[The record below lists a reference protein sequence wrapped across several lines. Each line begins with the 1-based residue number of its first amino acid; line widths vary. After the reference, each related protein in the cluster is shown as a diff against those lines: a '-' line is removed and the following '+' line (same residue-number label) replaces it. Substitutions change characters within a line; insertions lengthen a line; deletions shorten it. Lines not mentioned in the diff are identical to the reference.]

1 MPPLDR
7 LPDWLLNSP
16 LAAFERGRVELAG
29 PWPLFA
35 GIVLAVAVLVFAL
48 ARRAPKPRVGRGGA
62 LLLAGLRAAAL
73 ALVVFALFR
82 PQLVVSTVVPQENV
96 VGVLFDDSASMRTA
110 DAGAGP
116 GGVPLRRA
124 DRMIA
129 AFAEE
134 PAADALGPVLEERF
148 VLRKFRFGADGAKRL
163 PAEGALGAALRLDGA
178 RTDLAAALGSAA
190 EELGSLPV
198 AGLVLLTDGADTA
211 AGAEAGEA
219 DDGLE
224 EVLLDLRERGIRV
237 YPVPLGRSEVGRD
250 LEIGRPDL
258 PSRILLGSDLEVRI
272 PLSQQGY
279 DGRTVRLEAL
289 DEGRLLASRSVRLPR
304 GGGERLVTLPVPA
317 ETAGI
322 RRLRFRVAPP
332 PDEERT
338 RNNERTAL
346 VAVEDRALDLLYFE
360 GQPRWEMKFLR
371 RAVRDDRGLRVACLL
386 RTAGGKF
393 YRVDVADAAELAGG
407 FPETREELF
416 RYSGVVLG
424 SVEASFFKADQLNM
438 LRDLVSRRGG
448 GLLTLGGRSAYAE
461 GGYRDT
467 PLAEILPFALPPGE
481 PPGSGTAARGGGG
494 PAVSFRQLRVSP
506 TRAGSAHPVVRLES
520 GPEGE
525 GGRYPA
531 LPLLSTVNRVA
542 GMKPGAVTL
551 LEGAPEVGGDPEPV
565 LAFQRFG
572 RGRVASLTVQD
583 FWLWQMHA
591 DIPVEDQTHEI
602 LWRRLLRF
610 LAADAPRRVE
620 ASAAP
625 TNALPGERVEI
636 TARVLDESYLEVNRA
651 AVEAAVETESG
662 AVEVVPLRWTGQ
674 RHGEYAAAFVPTSP
688 GLHRIS
694 VSAAD
699 EGTASDAPSATAFFE
714 VGNVEDEF
722 FGTGTD
728 RALLSRIASETG
740 GRPFEITEARALAAD
755 LSFSETGATVVERR
769 DLWNMPALFFALA
782 AFLTVEWSLRRV
794 WGLR

>member
-1 MPPLDR
+1 MP

-16 LAAFERGRVELAG
+16 LAAFGRGRIDLAW

-35 GIVLAVAVLVFAL
+35 GAALALVVLVVAL
-48 ARRAPKPRVGRGGA
+48 ARRSPKRRRGA

-73 ALVVFALFR
+73 VLVLFALFR

-96 VGVLFDDSASMRTA
+96 VGVLFDDSASMRIA
-110 DAGAGP
+110 DAGEDADGL
-116 GGVPLRRA
+116 PLRRA
-124 DRMIA
+124 DRMIG
-129 AFAEE
+129 AFPEA
-134 PAADALGPVLEERF
+134 PAAEALGSVLRERF
-148 VLRKFRFGADGAKRL
+148 VLRKFRFGAEGAERL
-163 PAEGALGAALRLDGA
+163 PEGAPVGAALGLSGA
-178 RTDLAAALGSAA
+178 RTDLAAALGSAV
-190 EELGSLPV
+190 EELASLPV
-198 AGLVLLTDGADTA
+198 AGLVLLTDGADTGG
-211 AGAEAGEA
+211 AGGTG
-219 DDGLE
+219 DDRGDRGSRLE

-237 YPVPLGRSEVGRD
+237 YPVPLGRSEVERD
-250 LEIGRPDL
+250 LELGRPDL
-258 PSRILLGSDLEVRI
+258 PSRILLGSEIEVRI
-272 PLSQQGY
+272 PVSQRGY

-289 DEGRLLASRSVRLPR
+289 DEGRLAASRPVPLTR
-304 GGGERLVTLPVPA
+304 GGETRLVTLSVPA
-317 ETAGI
+317 ETPGI
-322 RRLRFRVAPP
+322 RRLRFRLVPES
-332 PDEERT
+332 DEEMT

-346 VAVEDRALDLLYFE
+346 VEVEDRALELLYFE

-371 RAVRDDRGLRVACLL
+371 RAVRDDPGLRVACLL

-393 YRVDVADAAELAGG
+393 YRVDVADAEELAGG

-424 SVEASFFKADQLNM
+424 SVEASFFRSDQLNM

-467 PLAEILPFALPPGE
+467 PLAEILPFTLPPGDAD
-481 PPGSGTAARGGGG
+481 GSGDGAPRAADPRS
-494 PAVSFRQLRVSP
+494 SFRQLRVTP
-506 TRAGSAHPVVRLES
+506 TRAGSSHPVVRLES
-520 GPEGE
+520 DPEDDRA
-525 GGRYPA
+525 RYA
-531 LPLLSTVNRVA
+531 GLPLLSAVNRLA
-542 GMKPGAVTL
+542 AAKPGAVTL
-551 LEGAPEVGGDPEPV
+551 LEGAPEVGGGAEPV

-583 FWLWQMHA
+583 LWLWQMHA
-591 DIPVEDQTHEI
+591 DIPVEDQTHEV

-625 TNALPGERVEI
+625 RNALPGERVEI
-636 TARVLDESYLEVNRA
+636 TARVLDESYLAVNRA
-651 AVEAAVETESG
+651 TVEASVETESG
-662 AVEVVPLRWTGQ
+662 ATEILPLRWTGR
-674 RHGEYAAAFVPTSP
+674 RHGEYSAAFVPESP

-694 VSAAD
+694 VRAGS
-699 EGTASDAPSATAFFE
+699 ESPETEPDAPAASAFFE

-728 RALLSRIASETG
+728 RGLLSRIASETG
-740 GRPFEITEARALAAD
+740 GRLFEIHEARALGAD

-769 DLWNMPALFFALA
+769 DLWNMPALFLGLVALLSA
-782 AFLTVEWSLRRV
+782 EWSLRRF

>member
-1 MPPLDR
+1 MPLA
-7 LPDWLLNSP
+7 DWLLNSP

-29 PWPLFA
+29 SWPLFA
-35 GIVLAVAVLVFAL
+35 GVVLAVAVALFVL
-48 ARRAPKPRVGRGGA
+48 ARRSAKPGAGRGRA

-73 ALVVFALFR
+73 ALVGFALFR
-82 PQLVVSTVVPQENV
+82 PQLVVSTVAPQENV
-96 VGVLFDDSASMRTA
+96 VGVLFDDTASMRIA
-110 DAGAGP
+110 DAGEGP
-116 GGVPLRRA
+116 DGAPLRRA

-129 AFAEE
+129 AFPEE
-134 PAADALGPVLEERF
+134 SAAGALGPVLEERF
-148 VLRKFRFGADGAKRL
+148 VLRRFRFGADGAERL
-163 PAEGALGAALRLDGA
+163 PAEGRVGAALRLDGA
-178 RTDLAAALGSAA
+178 RTDLAAALRGAA

-198 AGLVLLTDGADTA
+198 AGLVLLTDGADTT
-211 AGAEAGEA
+211 AGAGEA
-219 DDGLE
+219 GGRLE

-237 YPVPLGRSEVGRD
+237 YPVALGRSEVERD
-250 LEIGRPDL
+250 LEIGAPDL

-289 DEGRLLASRSVRLPR
+289 DEGRLLASLPVRLPR
-304 GGGERLVTLPVPA
+304 GGGQRLVTLPVPA

-322 RRLRFRVAPP
+322 RRLRFRVAPES
-332 PDEERT
+332 DEERT

-346 VAVEDRALDLLYFE
+346 VEVEERALDLLYFE

-424 SVEASFFKADQLNM
+424 SVEASFFRADQLNM

-467 PLAEILPFALPPGE
+467 PLAEILPFRLPPGE
-481 PPGSGTAARGGGG
+481 PAGSGSGAPGAGA

-506 TRAGSAHPVVRLES
+506 TRAGSSHPVVRLES
-520 GPEGE
+520 DPEEE
-525 GGRYPA
+525 GGRYRT

-542 GMKPGAVTL
+542 AMKPGAVTL

-572 RGRVASLTVQD
+572 RGQVASLTVQD

-591 DIPVEDQTHEI
+591 DMPVEDQTHEI

-625 TNALPGERVEI
+625 ANALPGERVEI
-636 TARVLDESYLEVNRA
+636 TARVLDESYLAVNRA
-651 AVEAAVETESG
+651 TVEAAVETGSG

-674 RHGEYAAAFVPTSP
+674 RHGEYSAAFVPTSP
-688 GLHRIS
+688 GLHRIT
-694 VSAAD
+694 VSAGS
-699 EGTASDAPSATAFFE
+699 ETPGTAPEPPPATAFFE

-740 GRPFEITEARALAAD
+740 GRLFEIDEARALAAD

-769 DLWNMPALFFALA
+769 DLWNMPALFFALVG
-782 AFLTVEWSLRRV
+782 FLTAEWSLRRA

>member
-1 MPPLDR
+1 MP

-29 PWPLFA
+29 SWPLFA
-35 GIVLAVAVLVFAL
+35 GVVLAVTVAVFLL
-48 ARRAPKPRVGRGGA
+48 ARRAPKARAGRRGA
-62 LLLAGLRAAAL
+62 LFLAALRTAAL

-96 VGVLFDDSASMRTA
+96 VGVLFDDSASMRIA
-110 DAGAGP
+110 DAGEGP
-116 GGVPLRRA
+116 DGGALRRA

-129 AFAEE
+129 AFPEESAAE
-134 PAADALGPVLEERF
+134 ALGPVLEERF
-148 VLRKFRFGADGAKRL
+148 VLRKFRFGADGAERL
-163 PAEGALGAALRLDGA
+163 PAEGGVGAALALDGA

-211 AGAEAGEA
+211 AGGGAGEA
-219 DDGLE
+219 GDRLE

-237 YPVPLGRSEVGRD
+237 YPVPLGRSEVERD
-250 LEIGRPDL
+250 LEIGAPDL
-258 PSRILLGSDLEVRI
+258 PSRMLLGSDLEVRI
-272 PLSQQGY
+272 PLSHQGY
-279 DGRTVRLEAL
+279 GGRTVRLEAL
-289 DEGRLLASRSVRLPR
+289 DEGRLLASRPVRLPR
-304 GGGERLVTLPVPA
+304 EGGQRLVTLPVPA

-322 RRLRFRVAPP
+322 RRLRFRVAPES
-332 PDEERT
+332 DEERT

-346 VAVEDRALDLLYFE
+346 VEVEERALDLLYFE

-424 SVEASFFKADQLNM
+424 SVEASFFRADQLNM

-467 PLAEILPFALPPGE
+467 PLAEVLPFRLPPGE
-481 PPGSGTAARGGGG
+481 PVGSAAGAPGAGD
-494 PAVSFRQLRVSP
+494 PAVSFRQLRVTP
-506 TRAGSAHPVVRLES
+506 TRAGASHPVVRLES
-520 GPEGE
+520 GPEDE
-525 GGRYPA
+525 GGRYPT

-542 GMKPGAVTL
+542 TVKPGAVTL
-551 LEGAPEVGGDPEPV
+551 LEGAPEAGGEPEPV

-572 RGRVASLTVQD
+572 RGRVAGLTVQD
-583 FWLWQMHA
+583 LWLWQMHA
-591 DIPVEDQTHEI
+591 DIPVEDRTHEI

-610 LAADAPRRVE
+610 LAAEAPRRVE

-636 TARVLDESYLEVNRA
+636 TARVLDESYLAVNRA
-651 AVEAAVETESG
+651 TVEAAVETGSG
-662 AVEVVPLRWTGQ
+662 AVELVPLRWTGQ
-674 RHGEYAAAFVPTSP
+674 RHGEYSAAFVPTSP
-688 GLHRIS
+688 GLHRIT
-694 VSAAD
+694 VSAGSEAP
-699 EGTASDAPSATAFFE
+699 GTAAEPPPATAFFE

-740 GRPFEITEARALAAD
+740 GRLFEIDAARALAAD

-769 DLWNMPALFFALA
+769 DLWNMPALFFALVV
-782 AFLTVEWSLRRV
+782 FLTAEWSLRRA

>member
-1 MPPLDR
+1 MPLA
-7 LPDWLLNSP
+7 DWLLNSP

-29 PWPLFA
+29 SWPLFA
-35 GIVLAVAVLVFAL
+35 GVVLAVAVALFVL
-48 ARRAPKPRVGRGGA
+48 ARRSAKPGAGRGRA

-73 ALVVFALFR
+73 ALVGFALFR

-96 VGVLFDDSASMRTA
+96 VGVLFDDTASMRIA
-110 DAGAGP
+110 DAGEGP
-116 GGVPLRRA
+116 DGAPLRRA

-129 AFAEE
+129 AFPEE
-134 PAADALGPVLEERF
+134 SAAGALGPVLEERF
-148 VLRKFRFGADGAKRL
+148 VLRRFRFGADGAERL
-163 PAEGALGAALRLDGA
+163 PAEGGVGAALRLDSA
-178 RTDLAAALGSAA
+178 RTDLAAALRGAA

-198 AGLVLLTDGADTA
+198 AGLVLLTDGADTT
-211 AGAEAGEA
+211 AGAGEA
-219 DDGLE
+219 GGRLE

-237 YPVPLGRSEVGRD
+237 YPVALGRSEVERD
-250 LEIGRPDL
+250 LEVGPPDL

-289 DEGRLLASRSVRLPR
+289 DEGRLLASLPVRLPR
-304 GGGERLVTLPVPA
+304 EGGQRLVTLPVPA

-322 RRLRFRVAPP
+322 RRLRFRVAPES
-332 PDEERT
+332 DEERT

-346 VAVEDRALDLLYFE
+346 VEVEERALDLLYFE

-424 SVEASFFKADQLNM
+424 SVEASFFRADQLNM

-467 PLAEILPFALPPGE
+467 PLAEILPFRLPPGE
-481 PPGSGTAARGGGG
+481 PAGSGSGAPGAGA

-506 TRAGSAHPVVRLES
+506 TRAGSSHPVVRLES
-520 GPEGE
+520 GPEDE
-525 GGRYPA
+525 GGRYRT

-542 GMKPGAVTL
+542 AMKPGAVTL

-591 DIPVEDQTHEI
+591 DMPVEDQTHEI

-625 TNALPGERVEI
+625 ANALPGERVEI
-636 TARVLDESYLEVNRA
+636 TARVLDESYLAVNRA
-651 AVEAAVETESG
+651 TVEAAVETGSG

-674 RHGEYAAAFVPTSP
+674 RHGEYSAAFVPTSP
-688 GLHRIS
+688 GLHRIT
-694 VSAAD
+694 VSAGSEAP
-699 EGTASDAPSATAFFE
+699 GTAPEPPPATAFFE

-740 GRPFEITEARALAAD
+740 GRLFEIDEARALAAD

-769 DLWNMPALFFALA
+769 DLWNMPALFFALVG
-782 AFLTVEWSLRRV
+782 FLTAEWSLRRA

>member
-1 MPPLDR
+1 MPLA
-7 LPDWLLNSP
+7 DWLLNSP

-29 PWPLFA
+29 SWPLFA
-35 GIVLAVAVLVFAL
+35 GVVLAVAVALFVL
-48 ARRAPKPRVGRGGA
+48 ARRSAKPGAGRGRA

-73 ALVVFALFR
+73 ALVGFALFR

-96 VGVLFDDSASMRTA
+96 VGVLFDDTASMRIA
-110 DAGAGP
+110 DAGEGP
-116 GGVPLRRA
+116 DGAPLRRA

-129 AFAEE
+129 AFPEE
-134 PAADALGPVLEERF
+134 SAAGALGPVLEERF
-148 VLRKFRFGADGAKRL
+148 VLRRFRFGADGAERL
-163 PAEGALGAALRLDGA
+163 PAEGGVGAALRLDSA
-178 RTDLAAALGSAA
+178 RTDLAAALRGAA

-198 AGLVLLTDGADTA
+198 AGLVLLTDGADTT
-211 AGAEAGEA
+211 AGAGEA
-219 DDGLE
+219 GGRLE

-237 YPVPLGRSEVGRD
+237 YPVALGRSEVERD
-250 LEIGRPDL
+250 LEVGAPDL

-289 DEGRLLASRSVRLPR
+289 DEGRLLASLPVRLPR
-304 GGGERLVTLPVPA
+304 EGGQRLVTLPVPA

-322 RRLRFRVAPP
+322 RRLRFRVAPES
-332 PDEERT
+332 DEERT

-346 VAVEDRALDLLYFE
+346 VEVEERALDLLYFE

-424 SVEASFFKADQLNM
+424 SVEASFFRADQLNM

-467 PLAEILPFALPPGE
+467 PLAEILPFRLPPGE
-481 PPGSGTAARGGGG
+481 PAGSGSGAPGIGA

-506 TRAGSAHPVVRLES
+506 TRAGSSHPVVRLES
-520 GPEGE
+520 GPEDE
-525 GGRYPA
+525 GGRYRT

-542 GMKPGAVTL
+542 AMKPGAVTL

-591 DIPVEDQTHEI
+591 DMPVEDQTHEI

-625 TNALPGERVEI
+625 ANALPGERVEI
-636 TARVLDESYLEVNRA
+636 TARVLDESYLAVNRA
-651 AVEAAVETESG
+651 TVEAAVETGAG

-674 RHGEYAAAFVPTSP
+674 RHGEYSAAFVPTSP
-688 GLHRIS
+688 GLHRIT
-694 VSAAD
+694 VSAGSEAP
-699 EGTASDAPSATAFFE
+699 GTAPEPPPATAFFE

-728 RALLSRIASETG
+728 RTLLSRIASETG
-740 GRPFEITEARALAAD
+740 GRLFEIDEARALAAD

-769 DLWNMPALFFALA
+769 DLWNMPALFFALVG
-782 AFLTVEWSLRRV
+782 FLTAEWSLRRA

>member
-1 MPPLDR
+1 MPLA
-7 LPDWLLNSP
+7 DWLLNSP

-29 PWPLFA
+29 SWPLFA
-35 GIVLAVAVLVFAL
+35 GVVLAVAVALFVL
-48 ARRAPKPRVGRGGA
+48 ARRSAKPGAGRGRA

-73 ALVVFALFR
+73 ALVGFALFR

-96 VGVLFDDSASMRTA
+96 VGVLFDDSASMRIA
-110 DAGAGP
+110 DAGEGP
-116 GGVPLRRA
+116 DGAPLRRA

-129 AFAEE
+129 AFPEE
-134 PAADALGPVLEERF
+134 SAAGALGPVLEERF
-148 VLRKFRFGADGAKRL
+148 VLRRFRFGVDGAERL
-163 PAEGALGAALRLDGA
+163 PAEGRVGAALRLDGA
-178 RTDLAAALGSAA
+178 RTDLAAALRGAA

-198 AGLVLLTDGADTA
+198 AGLVLLTDGADTT
-211 AGAEAGEA
+211 AGAGEA
-219 DDGLE
+219 GGRLE

-237 YPVPLGRSEVGRD
+237 YPVALGRSEVERD
-250 LEIGRPDL
+250 LEIGAPDL

-289 DEGRLLASRSVRLPR
+289 DEGRLLASLPVRLPR
-304 GGGERLVTLPVPA
+304 GGGQRLVTLPVPA

-322 RRLRFRVAPP
+322 RRLRFRVVPES
-332 PDEERT
+332 DEERT

-346 VAVEDRALDLLYFE
+346 VEVEERALDLLYFE

-424 SVEASFFKADQLNM
+424 SVEASFFRADQLNM

-448 GLLTLGGRSAYAE
+448 GLLTLGGRSAYGE

-467 PLAEILPFALPPGE
+467 PLAEILPFRLPPGE
-481 PPGSGTAARGGGG
+481 PAGSGSGAPGAGA

-506 TRAGSAHPVVRLES
+506 TRAGSSHPVVRLES
-520 GPEGE
+520 DPEDG
-525 GGRYPA
+525 GGRYRT

-542 GMKPGAVTL
+542 AMKPGAVTL

-591 DIPVEDQTHEI
+591 DMPVEDQTHEV

-625 TNALPGERVEI
+625 ANALPGERVEI
-636 TARVLDESYLEVNRA
+636 TARVLDESYLAVNRA
-651 AVEAAVETESG
+651 TVEAAVETGSG

-674 RHGEYAAAFVPTSP
+674 RHGEYSAAFVPTSP

-694 VSAAD
+694 VSAGSEAP
-699 EGTASDAPSATAFFE
+699 GTAPEPPPATAFFE

-740 GRPFEITEARALAAD
+740 GRLFEIDEARALAAD

-769 DLWNMPALFFALA
+769 DLWNMPALFFALVG
-782 AFLTVEWSLRRV
+782 FLTAEWSLRRA

>member
-1 MPPLDR
+1 MPL
-7 LPDWLLNSP
+7 LDWLLNSP

-35 GIVLAVAVLVFAL
+35 GAVLAVAVALFVL
-48 ARRAPKPRVGRGGA
+48 ARRSAKPRAGRA

-73 ALVVFALFR
+73 ALVLFALFR

-96 VGVLFDDSASMRTA
+96 VGVLFDDSASMRIA
-110 DAGAGP
+110 DAGEGP
-116 GGVPLRRA
+116 EGAPLRRA

-129 AFAEE
+129 AFPGES
-134 PAADALGPVLEERF
+134 AADALGPVLEERF
-148 VLRKFRFGADGAKRL
+148 VLRKFRFGAEGAQRL
-163 PAEGALGAALRLDGA
+163 PAEGGVGAALRLDGA
-178 RTDLAAALGSAA
+178 RTDLAAALRSAA

-211 AGAEAGEA
+211 AGGGRAGEGA
-219 DDGLE
+219 GDRLE

-250 LEIGRPDL
+250 LEIGPPDL

-304 GGGERLVTLPVPA
+304 GGGQRPVTLPVPA

-322 RRLRFRVAPP
+322 RRLRFRVAPES
-332 PDEERT
+332 DEERT

-346 VAVEDRALDLLYFE
+346 VEVEERALDLLYFE

-393 YRVDVADAAELAGG
+393 YRVDVADATELAGG

-467 PLAEILPFALPPGE
+467 PLAEILPFRLPEADPA
-481 PPGSGTAARGGGG
+481 GSGAGG

-506 TRAGSAHPVVRLES
+506 TRAGSSHPVVRLES
-520 GPEGE
+520 DPEDE
-525 GGRYPA
+525 GGGYGT
-531 LPLLSTVNRVA
+531 LPLLSTVNRLA
-542 GMKPGAVTL
+542 AMKPGAVTL

-591 DIPVEDQTHEI
+591 EMPVEDQTHEI

-625 TNALPGERVEI
+625 ANALPGERVEI
-636 TARVLDESYLEVNRA
+636 TARVLDESYLAVNRA
-651 AVEAAVETESG
+651 TVEAAVETGSG

-674 RHGEYAAAFVPTSP
+674 RHGEYSAAFVPTSP

-694 VSAAD
+694 VSA
-699 EGTASDAPSATAFFE
+699 GSDAPGTAPEPPPATAFFE

-740 GRPFEITEARALAAD
+740 GRLFEIDAARALAAD

-769 DLWNMPALFFALA
+769 DLWNLPALFFALI
-782 AFLTVEWSLRRV
+782 AFLTAEWSLRRA

>member
-1 MPPLDR
+1 MPLA
-7 LPDWLLNSP
+7 DWLLNSP

-29 PWPLFA
+29 SWPLFA
-35 GIVLAVAVLVFAL
+35 GVVLAVAVALFVL
-48 ARRAPKPRVGRGGA
+48 ARRSAKPGAGRGRA

-73 ALVVFALFR
+73 ALVGFALFR

-96 VGVLFDDSASMRTA
+96 VGVLFDDSASMRIA
-110 DAGAGP
+110 DAGEGP
-116 GGVPLRRA
+116 DGAPLRRA

-129 AFAEE
+129 AFPEE
-134 PAADALGPVLEERF
+134 SAAGALGPVLEERF
-148 VLRKFRFGADGAKRL
+148 VLRRFRFGVDGAERL
-163 PAEGALGAALRLDGA
+163 PAEGRVGAALRLDGA
-178 RTDLAAALGSAA
+178 RTDLAAALRGAA

-198 AGLVLLTDGADTA
+198 AGLVLLTDGADTT
-211 AGAEAGEA
+211 AGAGEA
-219 DDGLE
+219 GGRLE

-237 YPVPLGRSEVGRD
+237 YPVALGRSEVERD
-250 LEIGRPDL
+250 LEIGAPDL

-289 DEGRLLASRSVRLPR
+289 DEGRLLASLPVRLPR
-304 GGGERLVTLPVPA
+304 GGGQRLVTLPVPA

-322 RRLRFRVAPP
+322 RRLRFRVVPES
-332 PDEERT
+332 DEERT

-346 VAVEDRALDLLYFE
+346 VEVEERALDLLYFE

-424 SVEASFFKADQLNM
+424 SVEASFFRADQLNM

-448 GLLTLGGRSAYAE
+448 GLLTLGGRSAYGE

-467 PLAEILPFALPPGE
+467 PLAEILPFRLPPGE
-481 PPGSGTAARGGGG
+481 PAGSGSGAPGAGA

-506 TRAGSAHPVVRLES
+506 TRAGSSHPVVRLES
-520 GPEGE
+520 DPEDG
-525 GGRYPA
+525 GGRYRT

-542 GMKPGAVTL
+542 AMKPGAVTL

-591 DIPVEDQTHEI
+591 DMPVEDQTHEV

-625 TNALPGERVEI
+625 ANALPGERVEI
-636 TARVLDESYLEVNRA
+636 TARVLDESYLAVNRA
-651 AVEAAVETESG
+651 TVEAAVETGSG

-674 RHGEYAAAFVPTSP
+674 RHGEYSAAFVPTSP

-694 VSAAD
+694 VSAGSEAP
-699 EGTASDAPSATAFFE
+699 GTAPEPPPATAFFE

-740 GRPFEITEARALAAD
+740 GRLFEIDEARALAAD

-769 DLWNMPALFFALA
+769 DLWNMPALFLALVG
-782 AFLTVEWSLRRV
+782 FLTAEWSLRRA